1 MNCTEK
7 DVQLL
12 QLAYYFI
19 SVCQYQFISLRE
31 AQDEI
36 WLEEVPEASGIPGH
50 PAVASPFEHGVF
62 R

>member
-19 SVCQYQFISLRE
+19 SDCQYQFISLRE

-36 WLEEVPEASGIPGH
+36 WLGNPKHVI
-50 PAVASPFEHGVF
+50 
-62 R
+62 

>member
-19 SVCQYQFISLRE
+19 SDCQYQFISLRE
-31 AQDEI
+31 AGESQ
-36 WLEEVPEASGIPGH
+36 ASGISGH
-50 PAVASPFEHGVF
+50 PAVANPSEHGVF